1 MRRDL
6 AIGTV
11 RLGGTPAVVAAGG
24 ELDVDA
30 LVAASA
36 ADILELRADLFDDPA
51 PARVLD
57 ALARLRQTGRPTIF
71 TARAASEGGRAM
83 RDAQRM
89 ELYRTALPHVD
100 ALDVEVASG
109 SLVAELVPAAR
120 AAGRTVILSAHD
132 FTATP
137 SRDTLLALV
146 EAARALGADLP
157 KLATHTA
164 TPDDLRTLID
174 VTLAARA
181 DGVVTLGMGPF
192 GPLSRIV
199 LPAAGALLT
208 YGAAGRGTAPGQM
221 PVAELAT
228 LIRRLFP

>member
-1 MRRDL
+1 
-6 AIGTV
+6 
-11 RLGGTPAVVAAGG
+11 
-24 ELDVDA
+24 
-30 LVAASA
+30 
-36 ADILELRADLFDDPA
+36 
-51 PARVLD
+51 
-57 ALARLRQTGRPTIF
+57 
-71 TARAASEGGRAM
+71 
-83 RDAQRM
+83 
-89 ELYRTALPHVD
+89 
-100 ALDVEVASG
+100 
-109 SLVAELVPAAR
+109 
-120 AAGRTVILSAHD
+120 VILSAHD

-208 YGAAGRGTAPGQM
+208 YGAAGRDTAPGQM